1 MRSLVVYYS
10 FTGNTRTVA
19 ERAARELDADIAEV
33 RAPRYEFGG
42 FRFLRAAFDSW
53 RARLPAIEVGGGRR
67 PDGYDFVLLMSPV
80 WAGHA
85 ATPMRAYLAQNRGKL
100 KRAAFLLTCAG
111 SCPPRAF
118 EEMTALAAFEPEAT
132 FTLLDRE
139 IKGSAELSPALASF
153 LASIKLSKAA
163 QV

>member
-1 MRSLVVYYS
+1 MRNLVVYYS
-10 FTGNTRTVA
+10 FTGNTRVVA
-19 ERAARELDADIAEV
+19 ERAARELDADTAEV
-33 RAPRYEFGG
+33 RAPRYESGG

-53 RARLPAIEVGGGRR
+53 RGRLPAIEVNGGRLEE
-67 PDGYDFVLLMSPV
+67 YDVVLLMAPV

-118 EEMTALAAFEPEAT
+118 QEMSSLAGLEPEAT
-132 FTLLDRE
+132 CTLLDRE
-139 IKGSAELSPALASF
+139 IKDSAGLPSTLASF
-153 LASIKLSKAA
+153 LASLKLGKAA

>member
-19 ERAARELDADIAEV
+19 EHAARELDADTAEV
-33 RAPRYEFGG
+33 RAPRYESGG

-53 RARLPAIEVGGGRR
+53 RGRLPAIEVSGR
-67 PDGYDFVLLMSPV
+67 PPEEYDAVLLMAPV

-118 EEMTALAAFEPEAT
+118 QEMASLAGLEPEAT
-132 FTLLDRE
+132 CTLLDRE
-139 IKGSAELSPALASF
+139 IKDSAGLPSTLASF
-153 LASIKLSKAA
+153 LASLKLGKTA

>member
-10 FTGNTRTVA
+10 LTGNTRTVA
-19 ERAARELDADIAEV
+19 ERAAREFDADITEV
-33 RAPRYEFGG
+33 RAPRYEHGG

-53 RARLPAIEVGGGRR
+53 RGRLPEIEVGGGR
-67 PDGYDFVLLMSPV
+67 PDECDFVLLMSPV

-85 ATPMRAYLAQNRGKL
+85 ATPMRAYLAQNHGKF

-118 EEMTALAAFEPEAT
+118 EEMTALAGYEPEAS

-139 IKGSAELSPALASF
+139 IKGSAELPPALSSF

-163 QV
+163 